1 MHANSLIYKQNQWVS
16 GKMKQHE
23 RGNMTHDTDANRA
36 EFEAAYVSEKLRIIG
51 SDGSSDGE
59 KAIRTIHL
67 RRNANGDYDN
77 SLEAHFAWWAW
88 QAARRA
94 PAAPVP
100 QGWKRVPVIPTDEMV
115 DAACQD
121 GINLNGRPV
130 WKHTYDVQ
138 ATWRWQRMIAA
149 APQPPEAQASVSNGT
164 LAAPVELPEYGIDT
178 ANHAGI
184 RVRGYTEQQVREL
197 LAAHGIKVSQ

>member
-1 MHANSLIYKQNQWVS
+1 
-16 GKMKQHE
+16 
-23 RGNMTHDTDANRA
+23 MTHHTDAERA
-36 EFEAAYVSEKLRIIG
+36 AFEAAYVSEKLRIIG
-51 SDGSSDGE
+51 SEGSSDGE

-100 QGWKRVPVIPTDEMV
+100 QGWKLVPEKSTEAMARAFRAD
-115 DAACQD
+115 DAPGYFCMTTLRCAD
-121 GINLNGRPV
+121 FAERYASML
-130 WKHTYDVQ
+130 Y
-138 ATWRWQRMIAA
+138 A
-149 APQPPEAQASVSNGT
+149 APQPPEANPVELHQIQN
-164 LAAPVELPEYGIDT
+164 AAPVQLPEYGIDT

-197 LAAHGIKVSQ
+197 LANHGIQEQNT